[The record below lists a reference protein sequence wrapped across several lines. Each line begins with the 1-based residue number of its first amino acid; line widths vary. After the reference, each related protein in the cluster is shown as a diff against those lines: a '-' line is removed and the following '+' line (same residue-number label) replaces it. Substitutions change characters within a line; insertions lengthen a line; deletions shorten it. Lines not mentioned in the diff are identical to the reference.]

1 MYSFVSLERGGKR
14 DWYYFNETE
23 SGEKLVLYR
32 CEGCKTDEGA
42 RDYVSRLQNNRC
54 LVKTITAGMYEKAGA
69 SYEKRRQFGKS
80 VYKATL
86 DQKKLF
92 LREINKAFG
101 DVPIQD
107 ISEKD
112 VELLLLNL
120 PRSGSWKNSYLE
132 TFMDVYREARWNGIN
147 VPLPDFQKF
156 KRNSKKADVLTE
168 EETRAIFV
176 PQNFSNPDLLL
187 MFELGLCCGLRLGEM
202 RAVRAGQI
210 IAGNQALV
218 VDGYI
223 NKLGERTNYNKK
235 GSEEKPKFR
244 VAFLSECLLKK
255 ILALIEDKGLEAR
268 DFLFTANGRPFTQ
281 TYAYKNFVRA
291 VNMAKIPTQGKKI
304 TPHSLRY
311 TYITRMRG
319 LLPGETVRKL
329 AGHSSIEMTDYYTR
343 ASLKDLLVELA
354 PTKESVERCFGE
366 KF

>member
-1 MYSFVSLERGGKR
+1 MYRLVSLERGGKPA
-14 DWYYFNETE
+14 WYYFNEKD
-23 SGEKLVLYR
+23 GRDRLVLYLCQG
-32 CEGCKTDEGA
+32 CETNASA
-42 RDYVSRLQNNRC
+42 RDYARRAQSGEN

-112 VELLLLNL
+112 VETLLLNL

-132 TFMDVYREARWNGIN
+132 TFMDVYKEARWNGIK
-147 VPLPDFQKF
+147 VALPAFQKF
-156 KRNSKKADVLTE
+156 KRNSRKADVLCE
-168 EETRAIFV
+168 EETKALFV
-176 PQNFSNPDLLL
+176 PKNFSNPELLL

-210 IAGNQALV
+210 IAADKALV

-223 NKLGERTNYNKK
+223 NKMGERTNYNKK
-235 GSEEKPKFR
+235 GTEEKPKFR
-244 VAFLSECLLKK
+244 VAFLSESLLKK
-255 ILALIEDKGLEAR
+255 ILKLIQDKNLEAR
-268 DFLFTANGRPFTQ
+268 DFLFARNGKPFTQ
-281 TYAYKNFVRA
+281 TYAYKNFVMA
-291 VNMAKIPTQGKKI
+291 VKKSKIQTAGRKI

-343 ASLKDLLVELA
+343 ASIDDLIEELA
-354 PTKESVERCFGE
+354 STKESVERCFG
-366 KF
+366 KNF